1 MPDAESSGEDPYLG
15 GVMAQSWVKGYQ
27 TDNDLSHPDNIMACM
42 KHYALYGGAEAG
54 RDYNTVDMSRQRAF
68 NEYMLP
74 YKQALEQ
81 GVGSAMA
88 SFNEFEGIPVT
99 GNKYLLDDV
108 LRKKWGFS
116 GLLISDYTGIME
128 MTNHGVGNE
137 KEVASMALK
146 ATVDMDMCS
155 GYYAQYLR
163 ENLANGSIT
172 EADID
177 NACRRVLEAKYKLG
191 LFDDPYQYCSGG
203 PSQSILKANQSK
215 ARETAA
221 ASMVLLKNKNNT
233 LPLKKGCRIALI
245 GPMAD
250 RANDML
256 GTWAGWSE
264 TIKPVSLLQGLEEAA
279 AQCGGYVD
287 CCEGSWLLAD
297 SILETKLVGGNM
309 GFVSSKG
316 EQRFVHSRS
325 EEDLLSEALSMADK
339 ADVVVAALGENINMN
354 GEGASR
360 TDPSIPEPQERLLK
374 ALVST
379 GKPVILVVFTG
390 RPLVLSWEDDN
401 VDAILNAWFPGVE
414 AGHAIAD
421 VLYGYTNPSAKI
433 PVSFPRHVGQIPV
446 FYNHK
451 NTGRPAVSD
460 DAPYVRFKSN
470 YIDLPNSPLYP
481 FGFGLSYTTFEYGT
495 MKMDA
500 DTIKGEQK
508 INVSVEVT
516 NTGLREGLETVQL
529 YIQDVHGSV
538 TRPVKELKGFEQ
550 IRLKPGETRR
560 VTFVIDREKLKF
572 YNHDLDYIAEPGDF
586 QIMVGPN
593 SRDTQQQLLTLVI

>member
-1 MPDAESSGEDPYLG
+1 
-15 GVMAQSWVKGYQ
+15 
-27 TDNDLSHPDNIMACM
+27 
-42 KHYALYGGAEAG
+42 
-54 RDYNTVDMSRQRAF
+54 
-68 NEYMLP
+68 MLP

-287 CCEGSWLLAD
+287 CCEGS
-297 SILETKLVGGNM
+297 
-309 GFVSSKG
+309 
-316 EQRFVHSRS
+316 
-325 EEDLLSEALSMADK
+325 
-339 ADVVVAALGENINMN
+339 
-354 GEGASR
+354 
-360 TDPSIPEPQERLLK
+360 
-374 ALVST
+374 
-379 GKPVILVVFTG
+379 
-390 RPLVLSWEDDN
+390 
-401 VDAILNAWFPGVE
+401 
-414 AGHAIAD
+414 
-421 VLYGYTNPSAKI
+421 
-433 PVSFPRHVGQIPV
+433 
-446 FYNHK
+446 
-451 NTGRPAVSD
+451 
-460 DAPYVRFKSN
+460 
-470 YIDLPNSPLYP
+470 
-481 FGFGLSYTTFEYGT
+481 
-495 MKMDA
+495 
-500 DTIKGEQK
+500 
-508 INVSVEVT
+508 
-516 NTGLREGLETVQL
+516 
-529 YIQDVHGSV
+529 
-538 TRPVKELKGFEQ
+538 
-550 IRLKPGETRR
+550 
-560 VTFVIDREKLKF
+560 
-572 YNHDLDYIAEPGDF
+572 
-586 QIMVGPN
+586 
-593 SRDTQQQLLTLVI
+593 